1 MLFTSV
7 HILDSMYKC
16 HYNVFMLQL
25 MCQQFLTV
33 HLYKKSDSSKCNLS
47 MSQHYDCKLKHSRIT
62 AFYVSLVTKG
72 YLESP
77 CVFFGKRL
85 DTNLDKCV

>member
-25 MCQQFLTV
+25 LCVSNRGVTICPGHDTV
-33 HLYKKSDSSKCNLS
+33 RISILGSR
-47 MSQHYDCKLKHSRIT
+47 YDTYHDILNKI
-62 AFYVSLVTKG
+62 
-72 YLESP
+72 
-77 CVFFGKRL
+77 
-85 DTNLDKCV
+85 